1 MGKCARILTIC
12 VNNMHTV
19 ARPANKMRI
28 ISKRWK
34 ADTDWNKLEERRE
47 RKNIIKLAKQ
57 TIKEL
62 MKNPK
67 NKNKQ
72 NRRETF

>member
-1 MGKCARILTIC
+1 MQ
-12 VNNMHTV
+12 TV

-62 MKNPK
+62 MKNPTK
-67 NKNKQ
+67 QKQ